1 MDSSLEDLFQFKTLT
16 LTPNPHPTLR
26 DKLKKRDKDTTRQI
40 EKGEKK
46 KTESKTLK
54 VRDGQKEW
62 YNTESASNSGV

>member
-40 EKGEKK
+40 EKGGKK
-46 KTESKTLK
+46 NESKTLK
-54 VRDGQKEW
+54 VRDGQKE
-62 YNTESASNSGV
+62 

>member
-40 EKGEKK
+40 EKGGKK
-46 KTESKTLK
+46 NESKTLK